1 MHNRDENK
9 LNKIYLQNT
18 QAGIYPMHNNTNA
31 HSSLRKDTG
40 KYRYQL
46 LDKQNFE

>member
-9 LNKIYLQNT
+9 WKKNQFAKYTGGYIPHAQ
-18 QAGIYPMHNNTNA
+18 QHQRR
-31 HSSLRKDTG
+31 SSSRKDTG

-46 LDKQNFE
+46 LDKQNF